1 MAKDAVMESDTDF
14 IPLKGLRGMIA
25 RNLRQAWQAPRVA
38 QGVSANVSQCQALIA
53 TLRQESGMK
62 VTMTHLLIKALAS
75 TLQEHPAVNATVS
88 DEGIKLEK
96 DANIAVAIA
105 TGLGLLVPVMMKVQE
120 KSVLDIVAE
129 LKELAEKAKAN
140 KLPASAYQK
149 GTFTLSALGA
159 TGVDWF
165 TPVLNPPQA
174 GIIGAGTISER
185 AVVSDGEIAVAPV
198 MELTLVFDHRAL
210 DGYPAGLFLN
220 DLKSRLEA
228 ASF

>member
-1 MAKDAVMESDTDF
+1 MSDNHF

-25 RNLRQAWQAPRVA
+25 RNLQQAWQAPRVA
-38 QGVSANVSQCQALIA
+38 QGVSVNVSRCHAMIA
-53 TLRQESGMK
+53 KLRREPGMK
-62 VTMTHLLIKALAS
+62 VTMTHLLIKALAD
-75 TLQEHPAVNATVS
+75 TLQEHPGVNATVS
-88 DEGIKLEK
+88 DEGIKLEA

-105 TGLGLLVPVMMKVQE
+105 TDVGLLVPVMLKVQE
-120 KSVLDIVAE
+120 KSIVDIVVE

-140 KLPASAYQK
+140 QLPASAYQK

-165 TPVLNPPQA
+165 TPVLNPPQV

-185 AVVSDGEIAVAPV
+185 AVVADGAIVAAPI

-220 DLKSRLEA
+220 DLKSRLEE